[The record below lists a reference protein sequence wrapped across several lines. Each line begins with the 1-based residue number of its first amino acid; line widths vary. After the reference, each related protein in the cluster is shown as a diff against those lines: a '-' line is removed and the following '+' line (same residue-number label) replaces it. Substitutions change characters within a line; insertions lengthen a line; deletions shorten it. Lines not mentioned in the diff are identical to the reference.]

1 MGSTLISSTIFYGLT
16 LSAGAGTQC
25 VGRAFDVRAANGLKL
40 NILARDLCHT
50 AKDSKQQAA
59 RSNIT
64 IVNCSYSSVLSLACA
79 AYCIHV
85 SHTTSGHT
93 FELSNGLHCL
103 F

>member
-50 AKDSKQQAA
+50 AKDSKKQHNHSQ
-59 RSNIT
+59 
-64 IVNCSYSSVLSLACA
+64 L
-79 AYCIHV
+79 
-85 SHTTSGHT
+85 
-93 FELSNGLHCL
+93 
-103 F
+103 